1 MAATAPG
8 PKIASATAVPTR
20 SCVACMTPRPSAVAA
35 SGAPPSGSTAMYPRL
50 AST

>member
-1 MAATAPG
+1 
-8 PKIASATAVPTR
+8 
-20 SCVACMTPRPSAVAA
+20 MTPRPSAVAA